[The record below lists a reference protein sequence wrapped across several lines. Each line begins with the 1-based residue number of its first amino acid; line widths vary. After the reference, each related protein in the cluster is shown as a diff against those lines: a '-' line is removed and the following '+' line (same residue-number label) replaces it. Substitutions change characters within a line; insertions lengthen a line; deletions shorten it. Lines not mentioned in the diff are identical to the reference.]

1 MAPASIWAF
10 CLYNPLKK
18 ITLGACAC
26 SLASN
31 ILYNLGKLIG
41 VMKTVIL
48 AGGFGKRLKPLT
60 DTRPKPMIEVLNVP
74 IIEWQVRWLR
84 KFGIRDFV
92 MCVGYMKEQI
102 IDHIG
107 NGAKFD
113 SRINYSFEEKAL
125 GTGGAL
131 LNAKELISDQD
142 SFFVLNGDIL
152 TELDPNRLNIAN
164 SNVLAVVPLR
174 SPFGVVELD
183 QDSTVRGF
191 LEKPEIPDRWIN
203 AGLYRFTQEVF
214 KYLPKEGNIEVTA
227 LPALAKEGR
236 LQAVRYKDVFW
247 RSIDSHKDIEEAS
260 KEMKEVKLL

>member
-1 MAPASIWAF
+1 M
-10 CLYNPLKK
+10 
-18 ITLGACAC
+18 GACAC
-26 SLASN
+26 TLASN

-60 DTRPKPMIEVLNVP
+60 DTRPKPMIEVLNIP

-84 KFGIRDFV
+84 KFGIKDFV

-113 SRINYSFEEKAL
+113 SRIDYSFEEKAL

-131 LNAKELISDQD
+131 LNAKQLVSNQD

-174 SPFGVVELD
+174 SPFGMVELD
-183 QDSTVRGF
+183 VNSTVRGF
-191 LEKPEIPDRWIN
+191 IEKPEIPDRWIN
-203 AGLYRFTQEVF
+203 GGLYRFTQEIF
-214 KYLPKEGNIEVTA
+214 RYLPQEGNIEVTA

-236 LQAVRYKDVFW
+236 LQAVRYKDIFW

-260 KEMKEVKLL
+260 KEMKEAKLS

>member
-1 MAPASIWAF
+1 M
-10 CLYNPLKK
+10 
-18 ITLGACAC
+18 GACAC
-26 SLASN
+26 TLASN

-113 SRINYSFEEKAL
+113 SRIDYSFEEKAL

-131 LNAKELISDQD
+131 LNAKQLVSNQG

-174 SPFGVVELD
+174 SPFGMVELD
-183 QDSTVRGF
+183 VNSTVRGF
-191 LEKPEIPDRWIN
+191 IEKPEIPDRWIN
-203 AGLYRFTQEVF
+203 AGLYRFTQEIF
-214 KYLPKEGNIEVTA
+214 RYLPQEGNIEVTA

-236 LQAVRYKDVFW
+236 LQAVRYKDIFW
-247 RSIDSHKDIEEAS
+247 RSIDSHKDIEEAA
-260 KEMKEVKLL
+260 KEMKEARQL